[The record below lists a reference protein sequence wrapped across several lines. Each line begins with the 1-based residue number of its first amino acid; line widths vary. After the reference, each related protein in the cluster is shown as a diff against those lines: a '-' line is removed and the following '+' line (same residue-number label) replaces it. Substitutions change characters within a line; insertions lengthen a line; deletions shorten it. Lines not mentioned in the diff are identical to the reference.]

1 MVGGAQQQE
10 LSQCLPGKR
19 RRCYSRCMWQATS
32 LLTLGS
38 WPLLIHCLQA
48 VKIIEGPDAR
58 SEWED
63 VSYC

>member
-1 MVGGAQQQE
+1 
-10 LSQCLPGKR
+10 
-19 RRCYSRCMWQATS
+19 MWQVTS
-32 LLTLGS
+32 LLMLGS